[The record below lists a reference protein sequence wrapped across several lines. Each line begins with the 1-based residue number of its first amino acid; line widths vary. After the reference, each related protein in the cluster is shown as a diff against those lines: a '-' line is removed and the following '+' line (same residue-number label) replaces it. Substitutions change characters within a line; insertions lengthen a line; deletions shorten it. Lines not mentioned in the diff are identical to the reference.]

1 MPGSLR
7 TTLITVA
14 GLSGIGSAGGYY
26 YFKTIDKESQ
36 LVAPVKEA
44 YVPKHYDRRP
54 FQLLSKEEID
64 KRLRSGQFANQI
76 QVNYVKAVY
85 TNQLPSNNPVE
96 DTFSINTFQ
105 QGLIAGVY
113 DGHIGP
119 HCSKLIRQQ
128 LPIYMARELNKQHSR
143 SEQDIENAIS
153 TAFVDLDQ
161 DIQQRFYDIFPKNLK
176 RTTEKD
182 IQAAVA
188 RQPDQQATQAI
199 IDEAINGS
207 CALTVYLKD
216 GVVYSANTG
225 DSRVVIISQDEDGS
239 WKGRRLV
246 EEESPANPDW
256 RAHMISQHPSEES
269 NALIVRNRIFG
280 LIAVGGS
287 NYRTPPYLSSR
298 PLVSRHK
305 LQKGD
310 KFIVLGTD
318 GLWDELSWYDVRS
331 TDGDQVAAEIMSRWK
346 TKGEM
351 NPATHL
357 VREALLFDAVYK
369 NVRAKEPVENEEF
382 ELSKRLTR
390 QPSRYFRDDITV
402 TVIELGA
409 QSNTELDLINVGP
422 VYQAKEVEADVPR
435 LADPSKKRQSWFSG
449 WAWSRL

>member
-26 YFKTIDKESQ
+26 YFKTTDKESQ
-36 LVAPVKEA
+36 LVVPVKEA

-128 LPIYMARELNKQHSR
+128 LPIYMARELNKQQSR

-225 DSRVVIISQDEDGS
+225 DSRVVVISQDEDGN

-256 RAHMISQHPSEES
+256 RVHMMSQHPPEES

-280 LIAVGGS
+280 LIAVGGC
-287 NYRTPPYLSSR
+287 
-298 PLVSRHK
+298 
-305 LQKGD
+305 
-310 KFIVLGTD
+310 KF
-318 GLWDELSWYDVRS
+318 
-331 TDGDQVAAEIMSRWK
+331 
-346 TKGEM
+346 
-351 NPATHL
+351 
-357 VREALLFDAVYK
+357 
-369 NVRAKEPVENEEF
+369 
-382 ELSKRLTR
+382 
-390 QPSRYFRDDITV
+390 YFLCIQCD
-402 TVIELGA
+402 
-409 QSNTELDLINVGP
+409 
-422 VYQAKEVEADVPR
+422 
-435 LADPSKKRQSWFSG
+435 
-449 WAWSRL
+449 